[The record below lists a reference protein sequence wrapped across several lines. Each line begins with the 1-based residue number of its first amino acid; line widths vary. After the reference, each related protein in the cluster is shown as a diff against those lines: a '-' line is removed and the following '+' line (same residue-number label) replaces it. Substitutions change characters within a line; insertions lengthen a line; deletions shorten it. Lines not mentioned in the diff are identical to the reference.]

1 MNRASGLL
9 IGRIFGIPIFIDPS
23 WLVIFAIITWSLGV
37 QFTQQ
42 HPQWNPVQHWS
53 VGAATSFLFFASILF
68 HELAHSVVARFYK
81 IRVDSITLFVFGGV
95 ARITKEAPSALQ
107 EFNIAVAG
115 PVSSLFLSGA
125 FYLLTLR
132 FPYGSMVGAL
142 ATWLWEINLTLA
154 LFNLLPG
161 FPLDGGRIFRA
172 IVWGITKNYNRATKI
187 AGASGKLIA
196 YGMMIFGTWAA
207 FSTKQ
212 AGPLWYV
219 FIGWF
224 LLNAAKESVAQVTI
238 RETLTG
244 LRAADV
250 MSQEIPTIARD
261 ISLEEY
267 SHEVLRTG
275 RRCHLVTTGDR
286 LVGMMNVHTLNTVPR
301 EEWLHLSVQA
311 VMIPRDKILW
321 ATPQEPLLGLLERLL
336 INDINQMP
344 VVTETELASPND
356 GAGDSQPVPTSA
368 AASTVEAELGIE
380 PGGPDPTVADH
391 FVPTS
396 NAQIIGMISRDSI
409 LRVMRTRAEVGATVP
424 AE

>member
-1 MNRASGLL
+1 MNRTSGLL
-9 IGRIFGIPIFIDPS
+9 IGRIFGIPIFIDSS
-23 WLVIFAIITWSLGV
+23 WFIIFAIITWSLGV

-42 HPQWNPVQHWS
+42 HPQWTPVQHWS

-68 HELAHSVVARFYK
+68 HELSHSVVAHFYK

-95 ARITKEAPSALQ
+95 ARITKEAPAALQ

-115 PVSSLFLSGA
+115 PLSSLFLSGL

-132 FPYGSMVGAL
+132 FPYGTMVGAL

-161 FPLDGGRIFRA
+161 FPLDGGRIFRS

-196 YGMMIFGTWAA
+196 YGMIIFGAWAA
-207 FSTKQ
+207 FSSRQ
-212 AGPLWYV
+212 WGPLWYA

-224 LLNAAKESVAQVTI
+224 LLNAARESVAQVTI
-238 RETLTG
+238 RETLAG

-250 MSQEIPTIARD
+250 MSQEIPTVARD

-275 RRCHLVTTGDR
+275 RRCHLVITGER

-301 EEWLHLSVQA
+301 EEWPHMSVQA
-311 VMIPRDKILW
+311 VMIPRLQITTCRR
-321 ATPQEPLLGLLERLL
+321 ATRRSLG
-336 INDINQMP
+336 
-344 VVTETELASPND
+344 
-356 GAGDSQPVPTSA
+356 
-368 AASTVEAELGIE
+368 
-380 PGGPDPTVADH
+380 
-391 FVPTS
+391 
-396 NAQIIGMISRDSI
+396 
-409 LRVMRTRAEVGATVP
+409 
-424 AE
+424 